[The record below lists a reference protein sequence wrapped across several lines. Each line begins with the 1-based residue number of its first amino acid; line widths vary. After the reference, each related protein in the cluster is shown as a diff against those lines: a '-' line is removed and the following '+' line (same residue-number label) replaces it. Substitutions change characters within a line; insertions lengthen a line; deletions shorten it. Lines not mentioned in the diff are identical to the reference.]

1 MEKRF
6 LSWSNLL
13 LIVGLVT
20 LLTGAVLSI
29 MKLQPYSDYVLV
41 TGAVLVIFRGA
52 LKNREK

>member
-20 LLTGAVLSI
+20 LLAGAVLSI

-41 TGAVLVIFRGA
+41 TSTVLMIFRGA